1 MIELNAQKMTTAADD
16 QDWGILKRVLLAR
29 VDRCMEPAR
38 QEIFGRHTLQKDVSR
53 GGLVAMAYAQLVLG
67 HANVIRGCVAGGEYS
82 SGFALLRPMLEAL
95 LKQWLAS
102 EEARNKAVD
111 QMVGYRQK
119 VCKESLERLR
129 QKGGLDVVEWW
140 TEHERV
146 LNDFVHGG
154 FLSIANQKS
163 GNTYDQIF
171 PADWVW
177 QLCTYLTQAATG
189 AAAQAFHVWGYPD
202 KVKKIYELVAREGE
216 WLVIDD
222 MLNETPLRATCHSPD
237 NQE

>member
-1 MIELNAQKMTTAADD
+1 MIELNAQKMTTDDDD

-29 VDRCMEPAR
+29 VDRCMDPAR
-38 QEIFGRHTLQKDVSR
+38 QEISGRHTLQKDVSR

-67 HANVIRGCVAGGEYS
+67 HANVIRGCVDCGEYS
-82 SGFALLRPMLEAL
+82 SGFTLLRPMLEAL
-95 LKQWLAS
+95 LKQWLTS
-102 EEARNKAVD
+102 EEMEYKAVD
-111 QMVGYRQK
+111 QMVKYRKK

-129 QKGGLDVVEWW
+129 QKGGPDVVEWW
-140 TEHERV
+140 AEHEKV

-154 FLSIANQKS
+154 LVPIVNQKS
-163 GNTYDQIF
+163 GNTYAQIF
-171 PADWVW
+171 PAGWVW

-202 KVKKIYELVAREGE
+202 KVKKIYEPVEREGD